1 MKKILVVLILAS
13 IGCKSFAQEIAKPE
27 NPFKISNATEGKK
40 VKSKYYK
47 KAKFQCPDEPMNF
60 KSYPVGPIFEN
71 VKDSIF
77 FIYEFEFTT
86 NAKKCLTEGMAKLE
100 LVDKDLKIIATRP
113 VSVDQHDMLVRFCIS
128 FKDKDFDSSEYFV
141 QLIIETKSLSYVT
154 SLAQLPS
161 RTIQ

>member
-1 MKKILVVLILAS
+1 
-13 IGCKSFAQEIAKPE
+13 
-27 NPFKISNATEGKK
+27 
-40 VKSKYYK
+40 
-47 KAKFQCPDEPMNF
+47 
-60 KSYPVGPIFEN
+60 
-71 VKDSIF
+71 
-77 FIYEFEFTT
+77 
-86 NAKKCLTEGMAKLE
+86 MAKLE